1 MEVRIQEEPHGEG
14 LESGLRVGNG
24 RSWIREGTRFAGVG
38 ESTEFNTRASWQHV
52 QSRPKDPPPHTHT
65 PEQP

>member
-38 ESTEFNTRASWQHV
+38 GSTEFNTRASW
-52 QSRPKDPPPHTHT
+52 
-65 PEQP
+65 